1 MLNLKLFMEG
11 FYDTGTNTLIS
22 DTVALSLRN
31 SVSPYLIAGT
41 VKSTLNSSGNGTF
54 YIIFLSNGTGYY
66 IQVKH
71 RNSIETWSSSITTF
85 STNVMSYDFL
95 NICISG
101 IRSNMTLKG
110 SVYAI
115 YPGDINQDGI
125 IDVGDLS
132 QVENDAQIFTFGY
145 SATDVNGDDF
155 VDAADLAIV
164 ENNTVLGI
172 F

>member
-1 MLNLKLFMEG
+1 
-11 FYDTGTNTLIS
+11 
-22 DTVALSLRN
+22 
-31 SVSPYLIAGT
+31 
-41 VKSTLNSSGNGTF
+41 
-54 YIIFLSNGTGYY
+54 
-66 IQVKH
+66 
-71 RNSIETWSSSITTF
+71 
-85 STNVMSYDFL
+85 MSYDF
-95 NICISG
+95 STSASQAYG
-101 IRSNMTLKG
+101 SNMTLKG

-115 YPGDINQDGI
+115 YSGDINQDGI

-172 F
+172 FAVTP